1 MGHGIQINEN
11 ACRGCV
17 NCIKS
22 CPTEAMRVIHGKV
35 RILEERCIGCGECI
49 RSCRHRALSL
59 QENDWDKVSSIKP
72 MTVAVDPA
80 LCTQFPWS
88 PNPAVLEDALRSMAF
103 EPIFGEC
110 AMAYDLAAMATARTI
125 GDGSSVKFPVISTY
139 CPAVVRIVQIK
150 FQELLPHLAP
160 VESPLETCIDLWRAR
175 HNKHDV
181 PASLVVGCPAR
192 VAMVEDPVGRDASS
206 VDYVVST
213 ARMTREILSRSHGIK
228 ETAERKARDSRWL
241 NWALLGGETRHV
253 SQFSERPLKTLAVSG
268 MRNVIAF
275 LQDIELRRM
284 QGLDFVELRACDL
297 GCIGGISNAE
307 SRFLSRIKIE
317 NYGYSPAL
325 TEEDRKNLESLYDAD
340 IWKLQEEIKSIEQ
353 VPLGRDMAK
362 AMEKLEEL
370 HAVYAELPHLDCGTC
385 GRPSCRIMA
394 EDIVRG
400 EGSVDDCIFRLRE
413 KIASLS
419 DEIHGLSR
427 RLVHTMTREDQDEN
441 K

>member
-1 MGHGIQINEN
+1 
-11 ACRGCV
+11 
-17 NCIKS
+17 
-22 CPTEAMRVIHGKV
+22 MRVIHGKV

-59 QENDWDKVSSIKP
+59 QENDWDEVSSRRP
-72 MTVAVDPA
+72 MTAAVDPA

-88 PNPAVLEDALRSMAF
+88 PNPAILEDVLRDMGF
-103 EPIFGEC
+103 EPIFQEC
-110 AMAYDLAAMATARTI
+110 AMAYDLAAMATARI
-125 GDGSSVKFPVISTY
+125 IEDGSSVVFPVISTY
-139 CPAVVRIVQIK
+139 CPAVVRLVQIK
-150 FQELLPHLAP
+150 FQELLPHVAP

-175 HNKHDV
+175 HNKYDV
-181 PASLVVGCPAR
+181 PASLVVACPAR
-192 VAMVEDPVGRDASS
+192 VAMAEDPVGRDASS

-228 ETAERKARDSRWL
+228 DSAERKANDSRWL
-241 NWALLGGETRHV
+241 SWALLGGETRHV
-253 SQFSERPLKTLAVSG
+253 GQFAQRPLRTLAVSG
-268 MRNVIAF
+268 MKNVIAF
-275 LQDIELRRM
+275 LQDIELHPM

-325 TEEDRKNLESLYDAD
+325 TDRQRQDLEALYEAD
-340 IWKLQEEIKSIEQ
+340 IWKLQKEISPIEQ

-370 HAVYAELPHLDCGTC
+370 HSVYAELPHLDCGTC

-413 KIASLS
+413 KIARLS
-419 DEIHGLSR
+419 DEIHVLSR
-427 RLVHTMTREDQDEN
+427 RLVHTMTPEDKDEN

>member
-1 MGHGIQINEN
+1 MGHGIRINEN

-59 QENDWDKVSSIKP
+59 QENDWDEVSSRRP
-72 MTVAVDPA
+72 MTAAVDPA

-88 PNPAVLEDALRSMAF
+88 PNPAILEDVLRDMGF
-103 EPIFGEC
+103 EPIFQEC
-110 AMAYDLAAMATARTI
+110 AMAYDLAAMAMARI
-125 GDGSSVKFPVISTY
+125 IEDGSSVVFPVISTY
-139 CPAVVRIVQIK
+139 CPAVVRLVQIK
-150 FQELLPHLAP
+150 FQELLPHVAP

-175 HNKHDV
+175 HNKYDV
-181 PASLVVGCPAR
+181 PASLVVACPAR
-192 VAMVEDPVGRDASS
+192 VAMAEDPVGRDASS

-228 ETAERKARDSRWL
+228 DSSERKANDSRWL
-241 NWALLGGETRHV
+241 SWALLGGETRHV
-253 SQFSERPLKTLAVSG
+253 GQFAQRPLRTLAVSG
-268 MRNVIAF
+268 MKNVIAF
-275 LQDIELRRM
+275 LQDIELHPM

-325 TEEDRKNLESLYDAD
+325 TDRQRQDLEALYEAD
-340 IWKLQEEIKSIEQ
+340 IWKLQKEISPIEQ

-370 HAVYAELPHLDCGTC
+370 HSVYAELPHLDCGTC

-413 KIASLS
+413 KIARLS
-419 DEIHGLSR
+419 DEIHVLSR
-427 RLVHTMTREDQDEN
+427 RLVHTMTPEDKDEN

>member
-1 MGHGIQINEN
+1 
-11 ACRGCV
+11 
-17 NCIKS
+17 
-22 CPTEAMRVIHGKV
+22 
-35 RILEERCIGCGECI
+35 
-49 RSCRHRALSL
+49 
-59 QENDWDKVSSIKP
+59 
-72 MTVAVDPA
+72 
-80 LCTQFPWS
+80 
-88 PNPAVLEDALRSMAF
+88 
-103 EPIFGEC
+103 
-110 AMAYDLAAMATARTI
+110 
-125 GDGSSVKFPVISTY
+125 
-139 CPAVVRIVQIK
+139 
-150 FQELLPHLAP
+150 
-160 VESPLETCIDLWRAR
+160 
-175 HNKHDV
+175 
-181 PASLVVGCPAR
+181 
-192 VAMVEDPVGRDASS
+192 MVEDPVGREASS

-213 ARMTREILSRSHGIK
+213 ARMTREILSRSHGLK
-228 ETAERKARDSRWL
+228 ESAERKARDSRWL

-275 LQDIELRRM
+275 LQDIELHRM

-317 NYGYSPAL
+317 NYGFSPAL
-325 TEEDRKNLESLYDAD
+325 TEEDRRNLESLYDAN
-340 IWKLQEEIKSIEQ
+340 IWKLQEEIKPIEQ

-400 EGSVDDCIFRLRE
+400 EGSVNDCIFRLRE
-413 KIASLS
+413 KIANLS

-427 RLVHTMTREDQDEN
+427 RLVHTMTPEDQDEN

>member
-1 MGHGIQINEN
+1 MDHGIRINEN

-59 QENDWDKVSSIKP
+59 QENDWDTVSARQP

-88 PNPAVLEDALRSMAF
+88 PNPAVLEGALRSMDF
-103 EPIFGEC
+103 EPIFEEC
-110 AMAYDLAAMATARTI
+110 SMAYDLAAMATARSI
-125 GDGSSVKFPVISTY
+125 EDGTSREFPVISTY
-139 CPAVVRIVQIK
+139 CPAVVRLLQIR
-150 FQELLPHLAP
+150 FPELLPHLAP
-160 VESPLETCIDLWRAR
+160 VESPLETCVDLWRAR
-175 HNKHDV
+175 HNKYDV
-181 PASLVVGCPAR
+181 PASLIVACPAR

-206 VDYVVST
+206 VDFVVST

-228 ETAERKARDSRWL
+228 DSVERKAKNSRWL
-241 NWALLGGETRHV
+241 NWALLGGETRHLG
-253 SQFSERPLKTLAVSG
+253 QFAQRPLRTLAVSG
-268 MRNVIAF
+268 MRNIIAF
-275 LQDIELRRM
+275 LQDIELHRM

-317 NYGYSPAL
+317 NYGFSSAL
-325 TEEDRKNLESLYDAD
+325 AEGERQDLEDLYEAG
-340 IWKLQEEIKSIEQ
+340 IWRLQKEIRPIEQ
-353 VPLGRDMAK
+353 IPLGRDMAR
-362 AMEKLEEL
+362 AMEKLEKV
-370 HAVYAELPHLDCGTC
+370 HSVYAELPHLDCGTC

-427 RLVHTMTREDQDEN
+427 RLVHTMTPEDQDEN